1 MADFAGLFK
10 PASLDPFYTPERLH
24 VVEHMNAPQSEDVS
38 LAECR
43 VAPGVT
49 TQLHSLT
56 IAERYLIQSGRGL
69 MELHGGDPFT
79 VAPGDCVAIPPGCA
93 QRIRNTG
100 ADELVFLCICT
111 PRFKPESYVVL
122 EDDSTPELEVA

>member
-10 PASLDPFYTPERLH
+10 SASLDPFYTQERLH

-49 TQLHSLT
+49 TQLHSLNIT
-56 IAERYLIQSGRGL
+56 ERYLIQRGLGL
-69 MELHGGDPFT
+69 MELHGSDPFA

-100 ADELVFLCICT
+100 VDELVFLCICT